1 MYTIVERRRV
11 NRERLQ
17 ETVKRA
23 EVEFFPKLQRAP
35 GFTGF
40 YLVNDEKNGIYT
52 AITVWQDEAQADAFD
67 SVSNGWLRV
76 LDELGHSLQSDNRGE
91 TVIDLQPQQ

>member
-1 MYTIVERRRV
+1 MYTIAERRLI

-35 GFTGF
+35 GFIGF
-40 YLVNDEKNGIYT
+40 YLVNDEENSINT
-52 AITVWQDEAQADAFD
+52 AIIVWQDKAQCVAFN
-67 SVSNGWLRV
+67 SVYDGWLRV
-76 LDELGHSLQSDNRGE
+76 LDELGHVLQSDNRGE
-91 TVIDLQPQQ
+91 TVIELQPQI

>member
-1 MYTIVERRRV
+1 MYTTVERRRI
-11 NRERLQ
+11 NRERLE

-23 EVEFFPKLQRAP
+23 EIEFFPKLQRAP
-35 GFTGF
+35 GFAGF
-40 YLVNDEKNGIYT
+40 YLVNDEENSINT
-52 AITVWQDEAQADAFD
+52 AIIVWQDKVQADAFD

-91 TVIDLQPQQ
+91 TVIDLQPQK